1 MLCTKTMLDAVK
13 VLMLLALV
21 PGSLSAQ
28 EANEFPGRS
37 LFPTIDVIELEDLK
51 QRLNEVVVVDVRSQY
66 EYDTLR
72 IKGARH
78 IQLGSK
84 TFVDEMKALRAED
97 PKRTI
102 VTYCNGKTCMK
113 SYKAVR
119 ECKIENI
126 PGVVAYDAGIMDWAQ
141 AYPDHAELLGK
152 SPVDRNRLIAKS
164 TFKKHLLQP
173 AEFESKVGQGKVI
186 VLDMRDRFQREA
198 TSLFVGQEN
207 QVYMD
212 DTATLKKYIQQANR
226 EGKELLIYDQAGK
239 QVRWLMYY
247 LEDNS
252 APNYYFMEGGAR
264 EYFKFLRAQL

>member
-1 MLCTKTMLDAVK
+1 MLRTKSIFDAFVI
-13 VLMLLALV
+13 VMLLALV
-21 PGSLSAQ
+21 SGSVNAA
-28 EANEFPGRS
+28 EGDEFPGRS
-37 LFPTIDVIELEDLK
+37 LFPTIEVIELEDLK
-51 QRLNEVVVVDVRSQY
+51 TRLNEVVVVDVRSRY

-84 TFVDEMKALRAED
+84 TFIDEMKALRAED

-113 SYKAVR
+113 SYKAAR
-119 ECKIENI
+119 QCKLEKI

-141 AYPDHAELLGK
+141 AYPEHAELLGK
-152 SPVDRNRLIAKS
+152 SPVDRKKLIAKS
-164 TFKKHLLQP
+164 TFKKHLLKP
-173 AEFESKVGQGKVI
+173 GDFEAKIGKGNSL

-198 TSLFVGQEN
+198 TSLFVGQEY

-212 DTATLKKYIQQANR
+212 DTESLKKYIQQANR

-252 APNYYFMEGGAR
+252 AGNYYFMDGGAR
-264 EYFKFLRAQL
+264 EYYKFLRAQL